1 MLKYREG
8 NPTCHKERKMKKSLS
23 VILMILLLLFFVS
36 CEKDKSEE
44 VISTYEKFCKTY
56 MLMTPVTEL
65 FPTTQPG
72 DGGKLGDVAI
82 SEEHM
87 KSFLSAYT
95 RYEIEDITITDET
108 SLKFKTGIITIEGDA
123 TKKTAVIKPDQE
135 AKITVS
141 YKVSGEEEG
150 KEAEKSNE
158 EYKIVMSSSIDI
170 GEKAKSVSFA
180 LTLNG
185 NVYGTI
191 SYTFEGDKFTSA
203 SVDGKKV
210 NVRLL
215 NAAHLNPTPSSAKG
229 DTEIT
234 ESDSKTEPESKSLFE
249 V

>member
-1 MLKYREG
+1 
-8 NPTCHKERKMKKSLS
+8 MKKSLS

-65 FPTTQPG
+65 MPTTTPES
-72 DGGKLGDVAI
+72 GGSLATVEI
-82 SEEHM
+82 SQEHM
-87 KSFLSAYT
+87 KAFLSAYT
-95 RYEIEDITITDET
+95 RYEIEDITITDEEP
-108 SLKFKTGIITIEGDA
+108 LKFKQGIITIDGSE

-141 YKVSGEEEG
+141 YKVSGETEG
-150 KEAEKSNE
+150 KEEEKSNE
-158 EYKIVMSSSIDI
+158 EYKIVMNSSIDI
-170 GEKAKSVSFA
+170 GGKNKSVSFA

-203 SVDGKKV
+203 SVDGKSV
-210 NVRLL
+210 SVRLL

-229 DTEIT
+229 DTEIS
-234 ESDSKTEPESKSLFE
+234 ESDSKTDSEKTKS